1 MRVISRWLAFN
12 TAEKHFAHQSLS
24 HTVADMHP
32 LRLKDNQA
40 LWRLP
45 DAPSPSFHAFSRHA
59 KTLRVWSW
67 HTRATFL
74 QNLHRWVQEMTGYGL
89 KWVFRSSPSPF
100 HNGICCLKMMQRALH
115 CRYIKPLCIFFCIRM
130 RHVGNNNNSNRLD
143 SLKFKGTHLVFG
155 HAFYFP

>member
-24 HTVADMHP
+24 HTVVDMHT
-32 LRLKDNQA
+32 LRLKGYPQILPWQKQA

-74 QNLHRWVQEMTGYGL
+74 QNPHRWVQEMTGYGL
-89 KWVFRSSPSPF
+89 KWVFRSSPSPV
-100 HNGICCLKMMQRALH
+100 HHLTTASVVWKWSGGLYIEGILSPCASS
-115 CRYIKPLCIFFCIRM
+115 PAS
-130 RHVGNNNNSNRLD
+130 GWD
-143 SLKFKGTHLVFG
+143 TLVTTTIVTG
-155 HAFYFP
+155 